1 MVGADVSRAAE
12 VGSGTAGLPATG
24 EEPGFNWEEE
34 MDKPLRWFSKLAMMF
49 LPCVFELK
57 NWPFF
62 AVLLRS

>member
-24 EEPGFNWEEE
+24 EEPGFNWEE

-49 LPCVFELK
+49 LPCDFE
-57 NWPFF
+57 
-62 AVLLRS
+62 

>member
-49 LPCVFELK
+49 LPCIFE
-57 NWPFF
+57 
-62 AVLLRS
+62 